1 MKRQR
6 FASWTKEARSRL
18 KMVIRKQAGQQL
30 IVYNVHL
37 ANYQSGEMACTGD
50 DTAIARACFVRAA
63 INPTEYLNG

>member
-6 FASWTKEARSRL
+6 FASWTKEGEIA
-18 KMVIRKQAGQQL
+18 VENGRKQAGQQL

-50 DTAIARACFVRAA
+50 DTALARTCFVRAA